1 MFLAAFTYEN
11 LLLIFQSSFR
21 LESRVSGRG
30 LKNVQKYMAPFNMLN
45 EISYL
50 LVQGE
55 ILEVL
60 MTTEERAIQEI
71 ITKVSTRVL
80 RLRSGFLEN
89 FTKVVLETWQTVK
102 NLKRLM

>member
-1 MFLAAFTYEN
+1 
-11 LLLIFQSSFR
+11 
-21 LESRVSGRG
+21 
-30 LKNVQKYMAPFNMLN
+30 MAPFNMLN

-80 RLRSGFLEN
+80 RLRSGF
-89 FTKVVLETWQTVK
+89 
-102 NLKRLM
+102 

>member
-1 MFLAAFTYEN
+1 
-11 LLLIFQSSFR
+11 
-21 LESRVSGRG
+21 
-30 LKNVQKYMAPFNMLN
+30 MLN
-45 EISYL
+45 EIFYL

-60 MTTEERAIQEI
+60 MTIEERAIQEI

>member
-1 MFLAAFTYEN
+1 
-11 LLLIFQSSFR
+11 
-21 LESRVSGRG
+21 
-30 LKNVQKYMAPFNMLN
+30 MAPFNMLN
-45 EISYL
+45 EIFYL

-60 MTTEERAIQEI
+60 MTIEERAIQEI

>member
-1 MFLAAFTYEN
+1 
-11 LLLIFQSSFR
+11 
-21 LESRVSGRG
+21 
-30 LKNVQKYMAPFNMLN
+30 MAPFNMLN

>member
-1 MFLAAFTYEN
+1 
-11 LLLIFQSSFR
+11 
-21 LESRVSGRG
+21 
-30 LKNVQKYMAPFNMLN
+30 MASFNMLN

>member
-1 MFLAAFTYEN
+1 
-11 LLLIFQSSFR
+11 
-21 LESRVSGRG
+21 
-30 LKNVQKYMAPFNMLN
+30 MASFNMLN

-60 MTTEERAIQEI
+60 MTIEERAIQEI

-89 FTKVVLETWQTVK
+89 FTKVVSENHVNVANCQKFEEVNVDYLTGNSLILLFRATIQSWQHCKV
-102 NLKRLM
+102 NS